1 MSDLRSPKLLKKTL
15 LSLAESSNKRA
26 GNRGAEPVGQRRV
39 LSYANPRFLGGPP
52 VYEDVYKLESVLRS
66 LAGKTSPRKEKKPK
80 AANLKKKVNFSM
92 GAVDCGPRAGSS
104 CRSGE
109 Y

>member
-26 GNRGAEPVGQRRV
+26 GNRGA
-39 LSYANPRFLGGPP
+39 
-52 VYEDVYKLESVLRS
+52 
-66 LAGKTSPRKEKKPK
+66 
-80 AANLKKKVNFSM
+80 
-92 GAVDCGPRAGSS
+92 VDCGPRAGSS